1 MFRKLL
7 QIFLPFWFK
16 TEKPS
21 VIENITFPAKY
32 EKQPKYL
39 SGKKKRG
46 RPKKAANG

>member
-1 MFRKLL
+1 MLKNIL
-7 QIFLPFWFK
+7 QTFLPFWFK

-21 VIENITFPAKY
+21 VIETITFPAKY

-39 SGKKKRG
+39 SGQKKRG